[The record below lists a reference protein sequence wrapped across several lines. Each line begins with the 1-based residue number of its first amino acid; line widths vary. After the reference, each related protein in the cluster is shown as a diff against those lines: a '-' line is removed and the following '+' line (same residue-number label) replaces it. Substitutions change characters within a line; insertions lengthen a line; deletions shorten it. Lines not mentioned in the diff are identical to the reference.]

1 VNIDIY
7 ILVHFLQSSLLSDN
21 TGIALSDDL
30 IQEFSVLTE
39 TSLPATCV
47 K

>member
-1 VNIDIY
+1 VNINIH
-7 ILVHFLQSSLLSDN
+7 ILVHFLQFSLLSDN
-21 TGIALSDDL
+21 TRIALSDDL
-30 IQEFSVLTE
+30 IKEFSVLTE